1 MKEKI
6 VFMPRMAYALQDR
19 GFPILRQETNFKNP
33 KYKVFVFEE
42 TEELIQTMIVLS
54 RKWKGE

>member
-1 MKEKI
+1 MREKV

-19 GFPILRQETNFKNP
+19 GFRIIRQETNFKNP

-42 TEELIQTMIVLS
+42 TEELIRSMIVLS
-54 RKWKGE
+54 KKWKGE